1 MVAQF
6 ATTQWSDVLR
16 AGATTSPTARLAM
29 ETLCAAYWYPLY
41 AYVRR
46 RGVKP
51 EDAQDLTQGFF
62 QYLVETDL
70 LRAADPV
77 KGRFR
82 SFLLTCMKNY
92 MSHERQRAA
101 AAKRGGGV
109 ITINIGPDS
118 EARFSEEAPDL
129 DPEALYERRWALTLM
144 ERAMANLAGESAA
157 NPDRWQALRPLLTGG
172 DPEDTYRTI
181 GEQLGMSDG
190 AVRVAVHRMRKRYGE
205 LLRQEVA
212 DTVGDPAQID
222 DELRRALTAIGPAG
236 SGS

>member
-6 ATTQWSDVLR
+6 ATTQWSDVLK
-16 AGATTSPTARLAM
+16 AGATTSPTARIAM
-29 ETLCAAYWYPLY
+29 ESLCAAYWYPLY
-41 AYVRR
+41 AFVRR
-46 RGVKP
+46 SGVKP

-62 QYLVETDL
+62 RHLVETDL

-82 SFLLTCMKNY
+82 SFLLACMKNY

-101 AAKRGGGV
+101 AAKRGGGA
-109 ITINIGPDS
+109 ITMSIGADS
-118 EARFSEEAPDL
+118 EVRFSQEAPDL

-144 ERAMANLAGESAA
+144 ERAMTKLANESAS
-157 NPDRWQALRPLLTGG
+157 NPERWKALRPLLTGG
-172 DPEDTYRTI
+172 DPADTYRAI

-212 DTVGDPAQID
+212 ETVADPEQID
-222 DELRRALTAIGPAG
+222 DELRRALTAIGHAG